1 MIEFSIEGIP
11 VPQGSMRAIS
21 VNGRAR
27 VFHNS
32 DKKLRAWRNGVAHAA
47 SMALD
52 GNPGYD
58 EPVNVW
64 MEFRL
69 PRPPSTKR
77 SAPSVKPDLDKLV
90 RAVLDAL
97 EQSGVIKNDSRVC
110 FINATKS
117 YAEPGTEPGLEL
129 AIVSEREGFLDD
141 GEEETVH

>member
-1 MIEFSIEGIP
+1 MIEFSIDGIP

-21 VNGRAR
+21 INGRAR

-32 DKKLRAWRNGVAHAA
+32 DKKLRIWRSAVAQAA
-47 SMALD
+47 AMALD

-69 PRPPSTKR
+69 PRPPSTR
-77 SAPSVKPDLDKLV
+77 REAPSVKPDLDKLI

-110 FINATKS
+110 HITAQKS
-117 YAEPGTEPGLEL
+117 YAELGSEPGMDL
-129 AIVSEREGFLDD
+129 AVVSEREGLLDD
-141 GEEETVH
+141 GIETVH